1 MVKAETEST
10 KNLVGISRAVT
21 MKGSYM
27 NPVISEVN
35 HGQIPLRKL
44 CQSLSLLF
52 L

>member
-1 MVKAETEST
+1 MVKDETEST

-21 MKGSYM
+21 MKGSYI

-35 HGQIPLRKL
+35 HGHIPLGKL
-44 CQSLSLLF
+44 CQSSSLLF